1 MRLFWKL
8 VLVLLAVGCL
18 PLAVASWYLIDTN
31 TNALTRSIFERHLEQ
46 ASSLARTVNLEL
58 THIASTVEGYAGQTD
73 IARLPDAERDE
84 FVRYI
89 LGKHGSDLNVVSLW
103 RDTESEPLAMAFFRG
118 NASDTEAGELTTG
131 HRSAVASARLDPT
144 RTVWTDVY
152 LGAAGEPCVTL
163 LVPVRSASAAK
174 APLQVLAAEVRLSQI
189 QQDVASTRVGRGGE
203 AWVVDGRGRVVA
215 ARDPSHLLSMADLPP
230 EARAAL
236 SGGQMSGTSDFS
248 DTHGREL
255 LGAYAPARAL
265 GWTVF
270 VAEPK
275 ADALAPATAMR
286 RATIGIAFAT
296 MVAAILAG
304 MLFAD
309 GIARNIRKVV
319 AGSLGIARGK
329 FGARV
334 QVQRRDEIGELA
346 HTFNYMSQQLSDYDR
361 DNKQLYRDLE
371 KGYIETIRALAN
383 SIDAKDSYTRGH
395 SQRVTEYS
403 VDVARE
409 MGLDEEEVARIQFG
423 GILHDI
429 GKIGIKEKVL
439 GKAAPLTDEEYEY
452 MKTHPLLGVGIVDP
466 IEFLSGVKPIIRG
479 HHERWD
485 GKGYPDGLKGEDID
499 IGARIVNVADS
510 YDAMVTQRP
519 YNTPMTSEQATARL
533 RQIAG
538 GQHDPKVT
546 DAFLR
551 VLAKRRAEEMEG
563 ERWRENGA
571 VIESDPTDPRTGKV
585 EAAPKNVL
593 EMPKRGS

>member
-18 PLAVASWYLIDTN
+18 PLGIASWYLIDTN
-31 TNALTRSIFERHLEQ
+31 ADALGRAIFERHLEQ
-46 ASSLARTVNLEL
+46 ATSLARTVNLEL
-58 THIASTVEGYAGQTD
+58 THIATSVEGYAAQTD
-73 IARLPDAERDE
+73 FTRQNDSERDD
-84 FVRYI
+84 FVRFI
-89 LGKHGSDLNVVSLW
+89 LGKHGADINVVSLW

-118 NASDTEAGELTTG
+118 NASDTEAGELTAG
-131 HRSAVASARLDPT
+131 HRNAVAGARFDPS
-144 RTVWTDVY
+144 RPVWTDVY

-163 LVPVRSASAAK
+163 LVPVRAGPSPAKSAM
-174 APLQVLAAEVRLSQI
+174 VLAAEVRLSQL
-189 QQDVASTRVGRGGE
+189 QEDVASTRVGPGGD
-203 AWVVDGRGRVVA
+203 AFVVDARGRFVA
-215 ARDPSHLLSMADLPP
+215 ARDPTRLLSMADLPS

-236 SGGQMSGTSDFS
+236 SGGQMSGTSDYT
-248 DTHGREL
+248 DGRGREL

-270 VAEPK
+270 VEEPK
-275 ADALAPATAMR
+275 ADALAPATRMR
-286 RATIGIAFAT
+286 HATIGIAAVT
-296 MVAAILAG
+296 MLAAIIAG

-334 QVQRRDEIGELA
+334 QVQRKDEIGELA

-403 VDVARE
+403 CEIAQE
-409 MGLDEEEVARIQFG
+409 MGLSEEEIARIQFG

-485 GKGYPDGLKGEDID
+485 GKGYPDGLKGDDID

-519 YNTPMTSEQATARL
+519 YNTPMTSDQAIARL
-533 RQIAG
+533 TQIAG

-546 DAFLR
+546 EAFLR
-551 VLAKRRAEEMEG
+551 ILARRREEEMEG
-563 ERWRENGA
+563 DRWREKNA
-571 VIESDPTDPRTGKV
+571 APE
-585 EAAPKNVL
+585 EAAATNVVEL
-593 EMPKRGS
+593 PKRGS